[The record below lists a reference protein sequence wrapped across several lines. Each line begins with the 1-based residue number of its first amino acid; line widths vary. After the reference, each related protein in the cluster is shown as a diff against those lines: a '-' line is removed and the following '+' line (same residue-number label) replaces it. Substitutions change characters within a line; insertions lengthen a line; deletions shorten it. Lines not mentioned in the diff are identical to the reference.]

1 MRTCVRHDSRA
12 LYPMRSDARLTG
24 IKAPAGTARQTRAIA
39 KPPDAPRMPRLR
51 HALAALALLLG
62 GCTAAG
68 SPAGPAD
75 AAASPAVVVYKH
87 ASCGCC
93 GVWIEHLRAAGF
105 AVESRDVEDMAA
117 VKQAAGVPPALAS
130 CHTARVDGYFI
141 EGHVPAGDITRLLR
155 ERPRARGLAVPGMPL
170 GSPGMEHPDG
180 IVQPYAVH
188 LVPADGR
195 DRIFSRH
202 PGG

>member
-1 MRTCVRHDSRA
+1 
-12 LYPMRSDARLTG
+12 
-24 IKAPAGTARQTRAIA
+24 
-39 KPPDAPRMPRLR
+39 
-51 HALAALALLLG
+51 
-62 GCTAAG
+62 TAAG

-202 PGG
+202 PGGWAAVRTAARPEGTAQPTAFPGEIASMIRPNTSSSVPTPSTTVSWPCWR